1 MFNQSVLAALQERTS
16 PNINN
21 PYKTF
26 EQASEQDLSALR
38 SEAENLCESIEYG
51 LMHLGEMMARLGFIA
66 DDKKQDTDRT
76 AMTNDNVKHI
86 GGLIQANA
94 YLLNA
99 LRETAGLSEYYL
111 AGGLN
116 GEMKRTGAQ

>member
-1 MFNQSVLAALQERTS
+1 MLNQSILTALQERAS
-16 PNINN
+16 QNINN
-21 PYKTF
+21 PYKTL
-26 EQASEQDLSALR
+26 EQVNERDLIALR
-38 SEAENLCESIEYG
+38 NEADNLCESIEYG
-51 LMHLGEMMARLGFIA
+51 LMHLGEMMQTLGYLA
-66 DDKKQDTDRT
+66 DEDNDVTRK
-76 AMTNDNVKHI
+76 AISNDNAKHI
-86 GGLIQANA
+86 GGLIKANA